1 MYGIFMKAGSFI
13 KTGIIKKVSPN
24 YFTGKASLQIISGT
38 PKPKEADVLHVK
50 FHKGARTKI
59 HAHTSGQ
66 MLIVTGGTGSL
77 ITYSG
82 NSKKIPFKVKIKEK
96 IPSTCTFI
104 LLVTKDHQTTV
115 HLNTDWSKYTKEW
128 RFTNKMKVFGQS
140 MSASFGRI
148 MGNLQT
154 KTKVMPRC
162 KMRTRMKN

>member
-13 KTGIIKKVSPN
+13 KTGTIKKVSPN

-96 IPSTCTFI
+96 IPLRNGFNCDTVLQKLDRTCTQYVWDTSHNNI
-104 LLVTKDHQTTV
+104 LEQTRAGIQLGADYLAETQ
-115 HLNTDWSKYTKEW
+115 W
-128 RFTNKMKVFGQS
+128 
-140 MSASFGRI
+140 
-148 MGNLQT
+148 
-154 KTKVMPRC
+154 
-162 KMRTRMKN
+162 

>member
-13 KTGIIKKVSPN
+13 KTGTIKKVSPN

-96 IPSTCTFI
+96 IPLKGYCHTSRSLKMI
-104 LLVTKDHQTTV
+104 VQIYVYDAHQIFLITIPARSDSY
-115 HLNTDWSKYTKEW
+115 H
-128 RFTNKMKVFGQS
+128 KVLKAPRL
-140 MSASFGRI
+140 SARLSA
-148 MGNLQT
+148 M
-154 KTKVMPRC
+154 
-162 KMRTRMKN
+162 

>member
-13 KTGIIKKVSPN
+13 KTGTIKKVSPN

-96 IPSTCTFI
+96 IPLRKGSIAYVPAGTLHTHGSVKKSEIFSHI
-104 LLVTKDHQTTV
+104 A
-115 HLNTDWSKYTKEW
+115 LNLADK
-128 RFTNKMKVFGQS
+128 RGAF
-140 MSASFGRI
+140 
-148 MGNLQT
+148 
-154 KTKVMPRC
+154 KTLWYESDLAGMVIK
-162 KMRTRMKN
+162 KI

>member
-96 IPSTCTFI
+96 IPLRKGS
-104 LLVTKDHQTTV
+104 V
-115 HLNTDWSKYTKEW
+115 
-128 RFTNKMKVFGQS
+128 
-140 MSASFGRI
+140 
-148 MGNLQT
+148 
-154 KTKVMPRC
+154 
-162 KMRTRMKN
+162 

>member
-82 NSKKIPFKVKIKEK
+82 IVIVNTGKRNLDHPNDSKTYRMHWIANSWKAMAPKSWQQRKQK
-96 IPSTCTFI
+96 
-104 LLVTKDHQTTV
+104 
-115 HLNTDWSKYTKEW
+115 N
-128 RFTNKMKVFGQS
+128 MKFLKLMQ
-140 MSASFGRI
+140 
-148 MGNLQT
+148 
-154 KTKVMPRC
+154 
-162 KMRTRMKN
+162 

>member
-96 IPSTCTFI
+96 IPLRKGSKFLQESSI
-104 LLVTKDHQTTV
+104 LMVL
-115 HLNTDWSKYTKEW
+115 
-128 RFTNKMKVFGQS
+128 
-140 MSASFGRI
+140 
-148 MGNLQT
+148 
-154 KTKVMPRC
+154 
-162 KMRTRMKN
+162 

>member
-13 KTGIIKKVSPN
+13 KTGTIKKVSPN

-96 IPSTCTFI
+96 IPH
-104 LLVTKDHQTTV
+104 VHV
-115 HLNTDWSKYTKEW
+115 HLIPRSKNDGAGPVHSMFGKNTITKEQTEQAYNAI
-128 RFTNKMKVFGQS
+128 R
-140 MSASFGRI
+140 SA
-148 MGNLQT
+148 
-154 KTKVMPRC
+154 
-162 KMRTRMKN
+162 